1 VSANATSLPVLEH
14 AHIIIALLK
23 EVLPEAVGLV
33 RLKLADILVT
43 VLPEKG
49 TIPIHFRVLEVSF
62 IPTLKFM
69 NEFGPYF
76 SDKNNH
82 GSML

>member
-1 VSANATSLPVLEH
+1 
-14 AHIIIALLK
+14 
-23 EVLPEAVGLV
+23 
-33 RLKLADILVT
+33 
-43 VLPEKG
+43 LPEKG